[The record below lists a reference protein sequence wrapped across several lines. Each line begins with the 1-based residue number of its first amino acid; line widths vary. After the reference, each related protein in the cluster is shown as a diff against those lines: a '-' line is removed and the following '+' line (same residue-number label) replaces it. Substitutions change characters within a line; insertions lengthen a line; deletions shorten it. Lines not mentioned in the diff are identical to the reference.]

1 MIAGFEA
8 HDVLRALLLLVR
20 QAEPAIE
27 IEYGRA
33 VRPEGNVVA
42 QRLMAQ
48 VFEPWRRRLARP
60 RGDRAARACRLR
72 EEYAAFDAARRFAV
86 DPGEPLEPKGCR
98 CGEVLRGVLDPAECA
113 LFGARCTP
121 EDPVGACM
129 VSSEGACAARYRYRG
144 IDD

>member
-1 MIAGFEA
+1 
-8 HDVLRALLLLVR
+8 
-20 QAEPAIE
+20 
-27 IEYGRA
+27 
-33 VRPEGNVVA
+33 
-42 QRLMAQ
+42 
-48 VFEPWRRRLARP
+48 
-60 RGDRAARACRLR
+60 
-72 EEYAAFDAARRFAV
+72 
-86 DPGEPLEPKGCR
+86 LEPKGCR